1 MCVDTPILDTLRPFR
16 APISSGVSH
25 TRTQTCTPLR
35 APVGCAAMSHPAD
48 GVQRQHAPAV
58 LANQVLPAHRWGQP
72 CGAYNVCIWPDP
84 PAAAALAAL
93 QARAL
98 RLPVHQ
104 KFDRPKDEL
113 WQQHGPRWLATL
125 AGTAAK
131 TSSFRLTFQR
141 LVATNSAVITVAN
154 EPNRLS
160 ALRRELIPL
169 LDLPGSSSA
178 GDRAHIT
185 LLRYATPL
193 RDPAA
198 LLKRLAATAFCLDIG
213 VSELLVI
220 KERVYPSL
228 DYEILHRLPLAPTSP
243 AEQPATKSQSTI

>member
-72 CGAYNVCIWPDP
+72 CRAYNVCIWPDP

-98 RLPVHQ
+98 RLEPALLRVPEQALHANLAWLLPVHQ
-104 KFDRPKDEL
+104 EFDRPKDEL
-113 WQQHGPRWLATL
+113 WQLYGPEWMSILDRILSATE
-125 AGTAAK
+125 
-131 TSSFRLTFQR
+131 SFRLRFR
-141 LVATNSAVITVAN
+141 HLVATDSAIIAVAE
-154 EPNRLS
+154 EPNRIS
-160 ALRRELIPL
+160 ALRRKLMPAL
-169 LDLPGSSSA
+169 SVPGSLSA
-178 GDRAHIT
+178 GDLVHTT
-185 LLRYATPL
+185 LFRYA
-193 RDPAA
+193 
-198 LLKRLAATAFCLDIG
+198 G
-213 VSELLVI
+213 
-220 KERVYPSL
+220 
-228 DYEILHRLPLAPTSP
+228 
-243 AEQPATKSQSTI
+243 